1 MFHVKHD
8 NPLNNPTTPTT
19 TQNPYGET
27 HPKKPAHQANT
38 LTENELLKSSHVL
51 WPTEKSNRIPPTVKK
66 NFRLFSGFTWN
77 TNSSATMGG
86 KTVLKN
92 HPPQLNH
99 PVLSFTWNTLPAL
112 RRHKTMFHVK
122 QPNRHKLSEDAI
134 CCSTAPHS
142 FSAFHVKQLV
152 CCRDAMFHVKH
163 SAEYPPNPQW
173 HSAAFQPAYAW
184 YRFHCWEKALFPEAM
199 ATGKSEMGD
208 LFSWFTVCLNELS
221 THTKTSMFH
230 VKHGRLL

>member
-19 TQNPYGET
+19 TQNPYV
-27 HPKKPAHQANT
+27 KPTQRNTHQANT
-38 LTENELLKSSHVL
+38 PTENELLKSSHVL

-112 RRHKTMFHVK
+112 RRHKIMFHVK
-122 QPNRHKLSEDAI
+122 QPNRHILGADAI
-134 CCSTAPHS
+134 CCSTEA
-142 FSAFHVKQLV
+142 
-152 CCRDAMFHVKH
+152 
-163 SAEYPPNPQW
+163 Y
-173 HSAAFQPAYAW
+173 SAA
-184 YRFHCWEKALFPEAM
+184 
-199 ATGKSEMGD
+199 GKNH
-208 LFSWFTVCLNELS
+208 LHQQAKNKKYVI
-221 THTKTSMFH
+221 
-230 VKHGRLL
+230 